1 MIILLTLVSFIVT
14 FVLYCCLRVSSMESR
29 REEREEWE

>member
-1 MIILLTLVSFIVT
+1 MKLIIISFLIINA

-29 REEREEWE
+29 REERDGWE